1 MKYLERKR
9 RYRPPYRVDS
19 TGPDRQ
25 TDGVSARDLERL
37 ATALRD
43 RRAELAL
50 TQEEFV
56 RRAGQR
62 PDGKPALS
70 VKQLQRLEGHQVSP
84 RPQTLGA
91 LDRAAGWS
99 PGSARRILE
108 GGSPTMATAA
118 PSLGEQAVDQ
128 LSSLDGAELLEA
140 SRRWLM
146 RLSRTEFDQA
156 LQAAERLRRATVL
169 DTERRKV
176 T

>member
-108 GGSPTMATAA
+108 GGSPTMASAA
-118 PSLGEQAVDQ
+118 PSLGEQAVEQ
-128 LSSLDGAELLEA
+128 LSSLDGVELLEA
-140 SRRWLM
+140 ARRWHM
-146 RLSRTEFDQA
+146 RLGKTEFDQA
-156 LQAAERLRRATVL
+156 VAAAVELRGATVQS
-169 DTERRKV
+169 TQSEKA